1 MSKFLT
7 TTEISYRIESLINEA
22 STFILLISPYL
33 KIHSR
38 LQKIIESKI
47 KKSSVAII
55 IVCRSRDLDN
65 ATKLW
70 LKTNDKIHCCFV
82 ENLHAKCYLNENEA
96 ILTSMNLYDYSMV
109 NNVEFGISIKK
120 EEDGQEYEKIKKESS
135 ILLPDEKNSLLEIK
149 LISSFKIDWSNMT
162 KVEQA

>member
-1 MSKFLT
+1 MSKFIT

-70 LKTNDKIHCCFV
+70 LNANDKIHCCFV

-109 NNVEFGISIKK
+109 K
-120 EEDGQEYEKIKKESS
+120 
-135 ILLPDEKNSLLEIK
+135 
-149 LISSFKIDWSNMT
+149 
-162 KVEQA
+162 